1 MVFFNIFAGSMVSEP
16 VNEKYLDEVRN
27 KIREVNIPDGTAT
40 DIWHLISVG
49 TDVTVNGCVA
59 EYGNVQLPFLVV
71 PVRTYPGTTG
81 NHVKYFVVYRN
92 QVVETGTCSPTKV
105 STYRKFSQFIRENFC
120 SKYGQMP
127 DHTAKTLWDLFGW
140 LGDIL

>member
-1 MVFFNIFAGSMVSEP
+1 MVFFNIFTGSMVSEP

-27 KIREVNIPDGTAT
+27 KIRKDDIPDETAT
-40 DIWHLISVG
+40 DIWHLVSVG
-49 TDVTVNGCVA
+49 TDVAVNGCVA

-71 PVRTYPGTTG
+71 PVRTYGKG
-81 NHVKYFVVYRN
+81 NHVKYFVVYRDRI
-92 QVVETGTCSPTKV
+92 VETGTCAPTEVCTKQ
-105 STYRKFSQFIRENFC
+105 KFYQFIRKNFC
-120 SKYGQMP
+120 AKYGQMP